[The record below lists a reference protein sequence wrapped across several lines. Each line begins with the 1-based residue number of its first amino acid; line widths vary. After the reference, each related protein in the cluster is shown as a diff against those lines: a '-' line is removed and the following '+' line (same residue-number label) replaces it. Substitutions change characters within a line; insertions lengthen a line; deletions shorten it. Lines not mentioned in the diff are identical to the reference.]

1 MSVERDCD
9 KYLICDDLNVKN
21 STPISKEMLSK
32 IPKVEGKVIHGTF
45 GKFSIAD
52 YNRFFQRR
60 QELNE
65 H

>member
-1 MSVERDCD
+1 MERDCD
-9 KYLICDDLNVKN
+9 KYLICDDLDVKN

-32 IPKVEGKVIHGTF
+32 IPKSEGKVIYGTL

-52 YNRFFQRR
+52 YNRFFKRR

>member
-1 MSVERDCD
+1 MERDCD
-9 KYLICDDLNVKN
+9 KYLICDDLDVKN
-21 STPISKEMLSK
+21 LTPISKEILSK
-32 IPKVEGKVIHGTF
+32 IPKSEGKVIYGTF